1 MSKFALSAPLGA
13 VALATGL
20 ALATPAVAAADDA
33 AGTSATTASDSA
45 GVSDSAGASDSA
57 GVSDSGPRQAASATR
72 RPVREPRAAKG
83 LTPSEVAAPETI
95 PPEPSRPVAASVA
108 AGVGPVPQLDRIAP
122 RPNRTQSRATRSPA
136 DSSAARAALT
146 PNTPSPNTLSS
157 NPVGRTPGPN
167 TPSAGQSSAVQSEAP
182 APAVSTATSGDLNL
196 PEPAVL
202 APAPRVTA
210 GVAAARA
217 PRAAASATDLL
228 SGLLSPIQGLIEGVA
243 LLVRRTFFN
252 QAPSVS
258 PVQITG
264 QSEGPITGSIGAS
277 DPEGD
282 RIVYSLAGDPRYG
295 SVAIDSAGGYT
306 YTPGPGFTGID
317 TFTVAAADPGFHINL
332 LDLFRPP
339 STTASVAVRQGVGA
353 GSLLQFQFVYGNGSQ
368 LWSPAARSSLES
380 AAATLAAYIVVDSPV
395 VVTFDVTGEFSLLS
409 STLATAG
416 SDFTTAGPGFLPTV
430 VQHKILTGVDSNGSA
445 ADGDINWNFAQN
457 WATGDS
463 IVYGQYDLESVAL
476 HELTHTL
483 GLLSYTDQPGS
494 NTGTT
499 WTVFDSFLVNSDGT
513 KVIGSDY
520 IWRNAYT
527 PNLTGGN
534 GGLYFGGTGAVA
546 AFGGLVPLYTPSSW
560 ESGSSISHLNDRT
573 FTGANRKLMNAQVYS
588 GQGIRT
594 LSPVELGILAD
605 LGYTIAPQPA
615 VALAFIGVFFLRRAR
630 KREPS

>member
-1 MSKFALSAPLGA
+1 MSKFAFAAPLGA

-20 ALATPAVAAADDA
+20 ALATPVVAAAEADA
-33 AGTSATTASDSA
+33 AGASTAAAADGTDSTTS
-45 GVSDSAGASDSA
+45 
-57 GVSDSGPRQAASATR
+57 SGPRQAASATR
-72 RPVREPRAAKG
+72 RPAREGRAAKSP
-83 LTPSEVAAPETI
+83 TPPEMAAPEAA
-95 PPEPSRPVAASVA
+95 PPEPTRPVAASVA
-108 AGVGPVPQLDRIAP
+108 AGVGPFPQLDLIAP
-122 RPNRTQSRATRSPA
+122 RPNRGQSRATRSPA
-136 DSSAARAALT
+136 DSSAGRAALTPNTPT

-167 TPSAGQSSAVQSEAP
+167 TPSAGQSSAVQSQAP

-202 APAPRVTA
+202 APAPHVTA

-217 PRAAASATDLL
+217 PRAAAAATDLL

-282 RIVYSLAGDPRYG
+282 RIVYSLTGDPRYG

-306 YTPGPGFTGID
+306 YTPGPEFTGID

-339 STTASVAVRQGVGA
+339 STTASVAVRQGAGA
-353 GSLLQFQFVYGNGSQ
+353 GSLLQFQFVYGSGSQ

-380 AAATLAAYIVVDSPV
+380 AAAALAAYIVVDSPV

-416 SDFTTAGPGFLPTV
+416 SDFSTAGPGFLPTV
-430 VQHKILTGVDSNGSA
+430 VQHKILTGVDSNGSD

-463 IVYGQYDLESVAL
+463 IAYGQYDLESVAL

-483 GLLSYTDQPGS
+483 GFLSYTDQPGS

-499 WTVFDSFLVNSDGT
+499 WTVFDSFLVNADGT
-513 KVIGSDY
+513 TAIGSDY
-520 IWRNAYT
+520 LWRNAYT

-534 GGLYFGGTGAVA
+534 GGLYFGGTNAVA
-546 AFGGLVPLYTPSSW
+546 AFGGLVPLYTPGSW

-573 FTGANRKLMNAQVYS
+573 FTGSNRTLMNAQVFS
-588 GQGIRT
+588 GKGIRV

-605 LGYTIAPQPA
+605 LGYTIAPQPGSA
-615 VALAFIGVFFLRRAR
+615 ALAFVGVFFLRRSR
-630 KREPS
+630 KRELS

>member
-1 MSKFALSAPLGA
+1 MSKSALTAPLGV

-33 AGTSATTASDSA
+33 AGASTATSFDSA
-45 GVSDSAGASDSA
+45 GVSDSAER
-57 GVSDSGPRQAASATR
+57 SGPRRPAPATR
-72 RPVREPRAAKG
+72 RPAREARAATR
-83 LTPSEVAAPETI
+83 LTAPEVAASETA
-95 PPEPSRPVAASVA
+95 PTEPTRPTAASIA
-108 AGVGPVPQLDRIAP
+108 ADVRPVPQLDRIAP
-122 RPNRTQSRATRSPA
+122 RPNRTQPRATRSPA

-146 PNTPSPNTLSS
+146 PNSPVPNTAS
-157 NPVGRTPGPN
+157 PRTPNAGESSAVGTEAPALATPAAVTSDV
-167 TPSAGQSSAVQSEAP
+167 TPSAP
-182 APAVSTATSGDLNL
+182 AD
-196 PEPAVL
+196 L
-202 APAPRVTA
+202 APATHVTA
-210 GVAAARA
+210 GVAVARA
-217 PRAAASATDLL
+217 PRAAAAATDLL

-282 RIVYSLAGDPRYG
+282 RIVYSLTGDPRYG

-306 YTPGPGFTGID
+306 YTPGPEFTGID

-339 STTASVAVRQGVGA
+339 STTASVAVRQGAGA
-353 GSLLQFQFVYGNGSQ
+353 GSLLQFQFVYGSGSQ

-380 AAATLAAYIVVDSPV
+380 AAAALAAYIVVDSPV

-416 SDFTTAGPGFLPTV
+416 SDFSTAGPGFLPTV
-430 VQHKILTGVDSNGSA
+430 VQHKILTGVDSNGSD

-463 IVYGQYDLESVAL
+463 IAYGQYDLESVAL

-483 GLLSYTDQPGS
+483 GFLSYTDQPGS

-499 WTVFDSFLVNSDGT
+499 WTVFDSFLVNADGT
-513 KVIGSDY
+513 TAIGSDY
-520 IWRNAYT
+520 LWRNAYT

-534 GGLYFGGTGAVA
+534 GGLYFGGTNAVA

-573 FTGANRKLMNAQVYS
+573 FTGSNRKLMNAQVFS

-594 LSPVELGILAD
+594 LTPVELGILAD
-605 LGYTIAPQPA
+605 LGYTIAPQPGSA
-615 VALAFIGVFFLRRAR
+615 ALAFIGVFFLRRSR
-630 KREPS
+630 KREQS

>member
-1 MSKFALSAPLGA
+1 MSKFAFAAPLGA

-20 ALATPAVAAADDA
+20 ALATPVVAAAEADA
-33 AGTSATTASDSA
+33 AGASTAAAADGTDSTTS
-45 GVSDSAGASDSA
+45 
-57 GVSDSGPRQAASATR
+57 SGPRQAASATR
-72 RPVREPRAAKG
+72 RPAREGRAAKSP
-83 LTPSEVAAPETI
+83 TPPEMAAPEAA
-95 PPEPSRPVAASVA
+95 PPEPTRPVAASVA
-108 AGVGPVPQLDRIAP
+108 AGVGPFPQLDLIAP
-122 RPNRTQSRATRSPA
+122 RPNRGQSRATRSPA
-136 DSSAARAALT
+136 DSSAGRAALTPNTPT

-167 TPSAGQSSAVQSEAP
+167 TPSAGQSSAVQSQAP

-202 APAPRVTA
+202 APAPHVTA

-217 PRAAASATDLL
+217 PRAAAAATDLL

-282 RIVYSLAGDPRYG
+282 RIVYSLTGDPRYG

-306 YTPGPGFTGID
+306 YTPGPEFTGID

-339 STTASVAVRQGVGA
+339 STTASVAVRQGAGA
-353 GSLLQFQFVYGNGSQ
+353 GSLLQFQFVYGSGSQ

-380 AAATLAAYIVVDSPV
+380 AAAALAAYIVVDSPV

-416 SDFTTAGPGFLPTV
+416 SDFSTAGPGFLPTV
-430 VQHKILTGVDSNGSA
+430 VQHKILTGVDSNGSD

-463 IVYGQYDLESVAL
+463 IAYGQYDLESVAL

-483 GLLSYTDQPGS
+483 GFLSYTDQPGS

-499 WTVFDSFLVNSDGT
+499 WTVFDSFLVNADGT
-513 KVIGSDY
+513 TAIGSDY

-534 GGLYFGGTGAVA
+534 GGLYFGGTNAVA
-546 AFGGLVPLYTPSSW
+546 AFGGLVPLYTPGSW

-573 FTGANRKLMNAQVYS
+573 FTGSNRTLMNAQVFS
-588 GQGIRT
+588 GKGIRV

-605 LGYTIAPQPA
+605 LGYTIAPQPGSA
-615 VALAFIGVFFLRRAR
+615 ALAFVGVFFLRRSR
-630 KREPS
+630 KRELS

>member
-1 MSKFALSAPLGA
+1 MSKFALTAPLGA

-33 AGTSATTASDSA
+33 AGASTATTSDSA
-45 GVSDSAGASDSA
+45 GISDSAERP
-57 GVSDSGPRQAASATR
+57 GPRQAAAAAR
-72 RPVREPRAAKG
+72 RPVREARAEKS
-83 LTPSEVAAPETI
+83 LTPPEVAAPETA
-95 PPEPSRPVAASVA
+95 PAEPIRPSAASIA
-108 AGVGPVPQLDRIAP
+108 ADVGPVPKLDRIAP
-122 RPNRTQSRATRSPA
+122 RPNRSQSRATRSPA
-136 DSSAARAALT
+136 DSSAVRAALT
-146 PNTPSPNTLSS
+146 PTSPGSNTPGVRTPSPNTQGSYIQGS
-157 NPVGRTPGPN
+157 N
-167 TPSAGQSSAVQSEAP
+167 TPDAGETSAVQSEAL
-182 APAVSTATSGDLNL
+182 APAVSIATSGDLKL

-202 APAPRVTA
+202 APTPRVTA
-210 GVAAARA
+210 SVAAART
-217 PRAAASATDLL
+217 PRAAAAATDLL

-282 RIVYSLAGDPRYG
+282 RIVYSLTGDPRYG

-306 YTPGPGFTGID
+306 YTPGPEFTGID

-353 GSLLQFQFVYGNGSQ
+353 GSLLQFQFVYGSGSQ

-380 AAATLAAYIVVDSPV
+380 AAAALAAYIVVDSPV
-395 VVTFDVTGEFSLLS
+395 VVTFDVTGEYLPLS

-430 VQHKILTGVDSNGSA
+430 VQHKILTGVDSNGSD

-463 IVYGQYDLESVAL
+463 IAYRQYDLESVAL

-483 GLLSYTDQPGS
+483 GFLSYTDQPGS

-499 WTVFDSFLVNSDGT
+499 WTVFDSFLVNADGT
-513 KVIGSDY
+513 KVIGSNY
-520 IWRNAYT
+520 LWKNAYT

-534 GGLYFGGTGAVA
+534 SGLYFSGPDAVA
-546 AFGGLVPLYTPSSW
+546 AYGGLVPLYTPGSW

-573 FTGANRKLMNAQVYS
+573 FTGSNRKLMNAQVFS

-594 LSPVELGILAD
+594 LTPVELGILAD
-605 LGYTIAPQPA
+605 LGYTIAPQPGSA
-615 VALAFIGVFFLRRAR
+615 ALAFIGVFFLRRSR
-630 KREPS
+630 KREQS

>member
-1 MSKFALSAPLGA
+1 
-13 VALATGL
+13 V
-20 ALATPAVAAADDA
+20 
-33 AGTSATTASDSA
+33 
-45 GVSDSAGASDSA
+45 
-57 GVSDSGPRQAASATR
+57 QA
-72 RPVREPRAAKG
+72 
-83 LTPSEVAAPETI
+83 
-95 PPEPSRPVAASVA
+95 
-108 AGVGPVPQLDRIAP
+108 
-122 RPNRTQSRATRSPA
+122 
-136 DSSAARAALT
+136 
-146 PNTPSPNTLSS
+146 
-157 NPVGRTPGPN
+157 
-167 TPSAGQSSAVQSEAP
+167 EAP
-182 APAVSTATSGDLNL
+182 APAVSTATSGDLDL

-202 APAPRVTA
+202 APAPHVTA

-217 PRAAASATDLL
+217 PRAAAAATDLL

-282 RIVYSLAGDPRYG
+282 RIVYSLTGDPRFG

-306 YTPGPGFTGID
+306 YTPGPNFTGVD
-317 TFTVAAADPGFHINL
+317 TFTIAAADPGFHINL

-339 STTASVAVRQGVGA
+339 STTASVAVRQGAGA
-353 GSLLQFQFVYGNGSQ
+353 GSLLQFQFVYGSGSKF
-368 LWSPAARSSLES
+368 WSTDARSSLES
-380 AAATLAAYIVVDSPV
+380 AAAALAAYIVVDSPV
-395 VVTFDVTGEFSLLS
+395 VVTFDVTGEFTLLS

-416 SDFTTAGPGFLPTV
+416 SDFTSAGPGFLPTV

-445 ADGDINWNFAQN
+445 ADGEINWNFAQN
-457 WATGDS
+457 WATGNS
-463 IVYGQYDLESVAL
+463 VAYGQYDLESVAM

-483 GLLSYTDQPGS
+483 GFLSYTDQPGS

-499 WTVFDSFLVNSDGT
+499 WTVFDSFLVNADGT

-534 GGLYFGGTGAVA
+534 RGLYFGGTDAAA
-546 AFGGLVPLYTPSSW
+546 AFGGLVPLYTPGSW

-573 FTGANRKLMNAQVYS
+573 FTGANRTLMNAQVFS
-588 GQGIRT
+588 DQGIRV
-594 LSPVELGILAD
+594 LSPVELAILAD
-605 LGYTIAPQPA
+605 LGYTIAPQPGSA
-615 VALAFIGVFFLRRAR
+615 ALAFIGVFFLRRSR
-630 KREPS
+630 KREQS

>member
-1 MSKFALSAPLGA
+1 MSKFALTAPLGA

-33 AGTSATTASDSA
+33 AGAATATSSDNAGISDNA
-45 GVSDSAGASDSA
+45 GVSDSAERP
-57 GVSDSGPRQAASATR
+57 GPRQAAAAAR
-72 RPVREPRAAKG
+72 RPVREARAAKSF
-83 LTPSEVAAPETI
+83 TPPEVAAPETA
-95 PPEPSRPVAASVA
+95 PAEPTRPSAASIA
-108 AGVGPVPQLDRIAP
+108 ADGGPVPQLDRIAP
-122 RPNRTQSRATRSPA
+122 RPNRSQPRATRSLA
-136 DSSAARAALT
+136 DSSAVRAALT
-146 PNTPSPNTLSS
+146 PNTP
-157 NPVGRTPGPN
+157 GPN
-167 TPSAGQSSAVQSEAP
+167 TPDAGETSAVQSEAL
-182 APAVSTATSGDLNL
+182 APAVSITTSGDLKL

-202 APAPRVTA
+202 APTPRVTA
-210 GVAAARA
+210 SVAAARI
-217 PRAAASATDLL
+217 PRAAAAATDLL

-264 QSEGPITGSIGAS
+264 QSEGPITGRIGAS

-282 RIVYSLAGDPRYG
+282 RIVYSLIGDPRYG

-306 YTPGPGFTGID
+306 YTPGPDFTGID

-353 GSLLQFQFVYGNGSQ
+353 GSLLQFQFVYGSGSQ
-368 LWSPAARSSLES
+368 LWSPAARSSLQS
-380 AAATLAAYIVVDSPV
+380 AAAALAAYIVVDAPV
-395 VVTFDVTGEFSLLS
+395 VVTFDVTGEFSPLS

-430 VQHKILTGVDSNGSA
+430 VQHKILTGVDSNGSD

-463 IVYGQYDLESVAL
+463 IAYRQYDLESVAL

-483 GLLSYTDQPGS
+483 GFLSYTDQPGS

-499 WTVFDSFLVNSDGT
+499 WTVFDSFLVNADGT
-513 KVIGSDY
+513 KVIGSNY
-520 IWRNAYT
+520 LWSNAYT

-534 GGLYFGGTGAVA
+534 SGLYFSGPDAVA
-546 AFGGLVPLYTPSSW
+546 AYGGPVPLYTPSSW
-560 ESGSSISHLNDRT
+560 ESGSSVSHLNDRT
-573 FTGANRKLMNAQVYS
+573 FTGSNRKLMNAQVFS

-594 LSPVELGILAD
+594 LTPVELGILAD
-605 LGYTIAPQPA
+605 LGYTIAPQPGSA
-615 VALAFIGVFFLRRAR
+615 ALAFIGVFFLRRSR
-630 KREPS
+630 KREQS

>member
-1 MSKFALSAPLGA
+1 MSKFAFAAPLGA

-20 ALATPAVAAADDA
+20 ALATPAVAAAEADA
-33 AGTSATTASDSA
+33 AGASAAAAADGTDSTTS
-45 GVSDSAGASDSA
+45 
-57 GVSDSGPRQAASATR
+57 SGPRQAAPTTR
-72 RPVREPRAAKG
+72 KPAQTSRAAKS
-83 LTPSEVAAPETI
+83 LTAPEVAAPATA
-95 PPEPSRPVAASVA
+95 PAEPSRPTAASIA
-108 AGVGPVPQLDRIAP
+108 AGIGSIPKLDRVAP
-122 RPNRTQSRATRSPA
+122 QPSRGQSRATRSPA
-136 DSSAARAALT
+136 DSSAPRAALK
-146 PNTPSPNTLSS
+146 PNTPSPNTPS
-157 NPVGRTPGPN
+157 PRTPSPRTPN
-167 TPSAGQSSAVQSEAP
+167 AGESSAAESEAP
-182 APAVSTATSGDLNL
+182 VLATPATVTGDVTPSTPTA
-196 PEPAVL
+196 L
-202 APAPRVTA
+202 APATRVTA
-210 GVAAARA
+210 NATLARTPRAA
-217 PRAAASATDLL
+217 AAASATDPL
-228 SGLLSPIQGLIEGVA
+228 SGLLSPIQGLIEGIA

-258 PVQITG
+258 PVQLTG

-282 RIVYSLAGDPRYG
+282 RIVYSLTGDARYG

-306 YTPGPGFTGID
+306 YTPGPDFTGID

-353 GSLLQFQFVYGNGSQ
+353 GSLLQFQFVYGSGSQ
-368 LWSPAARSSLES
+368 LWSTAAKRSLAS
-380 AAATLAAYIVVDSPV
+380 AAAALASYIVVDSPV
-395 VVTFDVTGEFSLLS
+395 VITFDVTGEFNPLS

-430 VQHKILTGVDSNGSA
+430 VQHKILTGVDSNGST
-445 ADGDINWNFAQN
+445 ADGEINWNFAQN

-463 IVYGQYDLESVAL
+463 VVYGQYDLESVAM

-483 GLLSYTDQPGS
+483 GFLSYTDQPGS

-534 GGLYFGGTGAVA
+534 GGLYVGGADAVA
-546 AFGGLVPLYTPSSW
+546 AYGGLVPIYTPGSW
-560 ESGSSISHLNDRT
+560 ESGSSVSHLNDRV
-573 FTGANRKLMNAQVYS
+573 FGGANRKLMNAQVFS
-588 GQGIRT
+588 GLGIRV
-594 LSPVELGILAD
+594 LSPVELAILAD
-605 LGYTIAPQPA
+605 LGYTIAPQPGSA
-615 VALAFIGVFFLRRAR
+615 ALAFIGVFFLRRTR
-630 KREPS
+630 RR